1 MALGRECGAL
11 CPYAAHAPASAEGAA
26 LWAAGTACVRADMA
40 GVDLDMAGA
49 VALAREMGV
58 SGWAAAD
65 LLTALR
71 LGLMAGL
78 AARTAP
84 ADTGGTSHGG

>member
-1 MALGRECGAL
+1 M
-11 CPYAAHAPASAEGAA
+11 
-26 LWAAGTACVRADMA
+26 RADMA
-40 GVDLDMAGA
+40 GMDLDVAGA

-71 LGLMAGL
+71 LGLVAGL

-84 ADTGGTSHGG
+84 TDAGGSPHGG